1 MADLILE
8 IIEGGEAGRQVPL
21 TGAVDI
27 GRDPSMPLALDDTQ
41 ASRRHARVSI
51 ENNQPVVEDL
61 GSTNGTYVNDQPI
74 QGPRALQA
82 GDRVRI
88 GLTVLQL
95 RDSAQV
101 ARQPS
106 AVMPVPQVT
115 AIGQGVL
122 QPAAP
127 RELAPPQPAAAEP
140 SRSAPQFGVEET
152 EPAFVPP
159 EVIEDVEAHSD
170 YAAVQRLVDTRVKR
184 QTNIAVFAL
193 LGGAG
198 LAVLLAFGL
207 Q

>member
-8 IIEGGEAGRQVPL
+8 IVEGGEAGRQLPL

-27 GRDPSMPLALDDTQ
+27 GRDPSLQLALEDTQ
-41 ASRRHARVSI
+41 ISRRHARVSI
-51 ENNQPVVEDL
+51 QNNQPVVEDL

-74 QGPRALQA
+74 QAPRALA
-82 GDRVRI
+82 PGDRVRV
-88 GLTVLQL
+88 GLTVLLL
-95 RDSAQV
+95 RDSQQV

-106 AVMPVPQVT
+106 AVQPSPQLT
-115 AIGQGVL
+115 AVGQDVL
-122 QPAAP
+122 QPATAQ
-127 RELAPPQPAAAEP
+127 ELAPPVAAAP
-140 SRSAPQFGVEET
+140 GVPQFGVEET

-159 EVIEDVEAHSD
+159 EVVEDIEAQSD

-198 LAVLLAFGL
+198 LAVLLVFGL

>member
-1 MADLILE
+1 VADLILE
-8 IIEGGEAGRQVPL
+8 IVEGGEAGRQIPL

-27 GRDPSMPLALDDTQ
+27 GREASLTLALEDTQ
-41 ASRRHARVSI
+41 ISRRHARVSI
-51 ENNQPVVEDL
+51 QNNQAVVEDL

-82 GDRVRI
+82 GDRVRV
-88 GLTVLQL
+88 GLTVLLL
-95 RDSAQV
+95 RDAQQV

-106 AVMPVPQVT
+106 AVQAVPQLT
-115 AIGQGVL
+115 AVGQDIL

-127 RELAPPQPAAAEP
+127 QELAPPVAAAP
-140 SRSAPQFGVEET
+140 GVPQFGVEET

-159 EVIEDVEAHSD
+159 EAVGDVNARSD
-170 YAAVQRLVDTRVKR
+170 YAAVQRLVDSRVKK

-198 LAVLLAFGL
+198 LAVLLVFGL